1 VKIAPTITPAVL
13 PPRTT
18 VFADFRVKFLLVVDF
33 FTATTLV
40 VSACAG
46 IFHDHSKRVFVTLI
60 YLVLITYPRL
70 FQGPVKRPKQV

>member
-18 VFADFRVKFLLVVDF
+18 VFADFRVEFLLVVDF
-33 FTATTLV
+33 LTATTLV

-46 IFHDHSKRVFVTLI
+46 VFHDQSTQVSMTFF
-60 YLVLITYPRL
+60 YFVLITYPRL
-70 FQGPVKRPKQV
+70 FRGPVKRPKQF